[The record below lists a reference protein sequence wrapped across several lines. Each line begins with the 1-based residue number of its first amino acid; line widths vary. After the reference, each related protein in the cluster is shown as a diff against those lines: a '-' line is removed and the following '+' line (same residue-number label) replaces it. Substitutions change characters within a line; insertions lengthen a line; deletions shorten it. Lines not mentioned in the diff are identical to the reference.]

1 MQEYRYFGK
10 SEKRNKT
17 FSWLV
22 KNSIIHL
29 LVYLKLSYLHS
40 YLPQKNINW
49 DVLKNGIHCIK
60 GIDQ

>member
-1 MQEYRYFGK
+1 MQEYGYF
-10 SEKRNKT
+10 EKVKKET
-17 FSWLV
+17 KHFHGWLR
-22 KNSIIHL
+22 IQL
-29 LVYLKLSYLHS
+29 FVYLKLSCLHS